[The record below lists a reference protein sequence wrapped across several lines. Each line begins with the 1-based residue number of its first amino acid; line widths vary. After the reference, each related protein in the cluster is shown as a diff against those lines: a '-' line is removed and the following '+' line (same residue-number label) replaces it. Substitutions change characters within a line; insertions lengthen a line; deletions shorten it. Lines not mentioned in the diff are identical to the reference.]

1 MNDNRQRH
9 IEWKDIFP
17 SSRHESF
24 PVCMSGKPERS
35 IRSFHRV
42 EIAKVGLSKRFYR
55 FMTQGQV
62 GSSIIGM
69 AKGMFGL
76 SFASYIPLLLRFAF
90 LGSHSLTALCR
101 QVTIGIRPSG
111 VW

>member
-35 IRSFHRV
+35 IRSFHLF
-42 EIAKVGLSKRFYR
+42 EIVKVGLSKRFYR

-62 GSSIIGM
+62 VSSAVGM
-69 AKGMFGL
+69 VKRMFGL
-76 SFASYIPLLLRFAF
+76 SFASYIPLPLCFAI
-90 LGSHSLTALCR
+90 LGSHTLTALCHR
-101 QVTIGIRPSG
+101 VTIGI
-111 VW
+111 